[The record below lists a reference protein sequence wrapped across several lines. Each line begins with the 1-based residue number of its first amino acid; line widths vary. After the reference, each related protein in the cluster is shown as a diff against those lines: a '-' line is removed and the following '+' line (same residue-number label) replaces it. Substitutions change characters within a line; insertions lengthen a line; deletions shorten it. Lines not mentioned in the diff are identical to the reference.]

1 MVNSMNRKFILK
13 SKTILGA
20 LLTLSIAALPQL
32 GVSFTGEDAAL
43 IAGGID
49 ELAMLATT
57 LFTIY
62 GRYKAD
68 TQVVATPQ

>member
-1 MVNSMNRKFILK
+1 MDSKFILK

-20 LLTLSIAALPQL
+20 LLTFAIAALPQL

-68 TQVVATPQ
+68 TKVIGLSQ

>member
-1 MVNSMNRKFILK
+1 MGNKFVLK

-20 LLTLSIAALPQL
+20 LLTFAIAALPQM

-43 IAGGID
+43 ISSGID
-49 ELAMLATT
+49 QLAILATT
-57 LFTIY
+57 GLTIY

-68 TQVVATPQ
+68 TQVVTTPQ

>member
-1 MVNSMNRKFILK
+1 MENKFILK

-20 LLTLSIAALPQL
+20 LLTFAIAALPQL

-43 IAGGID
+43 ISSGID
-49 ELAMLATT
+49 QLAISATT
-57 LFTIY
+57 GLTIY

-68 TQVVATPQ
+68 TKVSTTPQ

>member
-1 MVNSMNRKFILK
+1 MSNKFILK

-20 LLTLSIAALPQL
+20 LLTFAIGVLPQL

-57 LFTIY
+57 GLTVY
-62 GRYKAD
+62 GRFKAD
-68 TQVVATPQ
+68 SGITTLGK